1 MATLA
6 YTALSSPWPPN
17 VFRSRCYVKK
27 KLVEK
32 RAAEL
37 ASGVRR
43 PSASA
48 IAANRS
54 TTENAF
60 RLPPVGIPPVGLP
73 PVGLPPVELPP
84 VHVFSVST
92 AINKER
98 VIVILEYVQVHDK
111 QVLMVSCTSNKCRR
125 QVVV

>member
-1 MATLA
+1 MATLT
-6 YTALSSPWPPN
+6 YTALSPPWPAII
-17 VFRSRCYVKK
+17 FRYRCYVKK

-60 RLPPVGIPPVGLP
+60 RLPPVGLP

-84 VHVFSVST
+84 DQVFSVST